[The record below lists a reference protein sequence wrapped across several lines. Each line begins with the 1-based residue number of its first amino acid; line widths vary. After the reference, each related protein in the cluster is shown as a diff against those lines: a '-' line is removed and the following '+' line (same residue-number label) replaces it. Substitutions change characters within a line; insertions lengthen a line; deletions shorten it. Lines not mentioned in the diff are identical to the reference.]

1 MLTNGSSRKDI
12 TEKLMQASIQ
22 TQVQTMLQK
31 IAICLLVLCVFLCG
45 CTTPLPEK
53 TGSVTITSSP
63 SGAEVYMDNEYH
75 GTTPNTI
82 NAVPAGNHTVEVRE
96 GGYRT
101 WTQNV
106 TVSGGSTVTVSP
118 SLVPVAATVPTIVP
132 TIVATLTKKDAP
144 QIHVDG
150 FWTYPAVRSFTN
162 PEPLIVYV
170 DGSNVGYADAREVT
184 ASANL
189 YLEDRQICWTKVYLG
204 TIKAGG
210 HVTKEVMMSCSLPS
224 DANSQNLEIRFENIV
239 ITP

>member
-1 MLTNGSSRKDI
+1 
-12 TEKLMQASIQ
+12 
-22 TQVQTMLQK
+22 MLQK

-63 SGAEVYMDNEYH
+63 SGAEVYLDNEYH

-82 NAVPAGNHTVEVRE
+82 NAVPAGNHLVEVRE
-96 GGYRT
+96 RGYRT

-106 TVSGGSTVTVSP
+106 TVTGGSTVSVSP

-132 TIVATLTKKDAP
+132 GIIATPTIKDAP

-150 FWTYPAVRSFTN
+150 YWTYPAVRSYTN

-170 DGSNVGYADAREVT
+170 YGSNVGYADAREVT
-184 ASANL
+184 TSANMYL
-189 YLEDRQICWTKVYLG
+189 YGKQICWTKVYLG

-210 HVTKEVMMSCSLPS
+210 HVSKEAMMYCTLSS
-224 DANSQNLEIRFENIV
+224 DANSQNLEIKFENIV